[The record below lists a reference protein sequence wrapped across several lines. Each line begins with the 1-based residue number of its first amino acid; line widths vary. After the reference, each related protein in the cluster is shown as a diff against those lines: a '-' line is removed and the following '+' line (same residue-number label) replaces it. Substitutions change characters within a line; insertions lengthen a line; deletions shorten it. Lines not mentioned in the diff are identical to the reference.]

1 MTDPVLFRGNDSART
16 DSALDCFAITPH
28 ASNDFTYMV
37 RGIYVGVAGDVVVVT
52 PSGAA
57 VTFKGATAGSILPV
71 KAKRVNATS
80 TTATDLVGL
89 Y

>member
-16 DSALDCFAITPH
+16 DSAMDCFAITKH
-28 ASNDFTYMV
+28 DSTDFTYMV
-37 RGIYVGVAGDVVVVT
+37 RGIYVGVTGDVVVVT

-57 VTFKGATAGSILPV
+57 ITFKAVPAGAILPV
-71 KAKRVNATS
+71 KAKRVNSTS
-80 TTATDLVGL
+80 TTATDMVGL